1 MKKLISVL
9 LLGLIITSVVSSC
22 EGSKYSVLR
31 SGKSELYS
39 ISCVSV
45 PFLKDNPDWDI
56 VEELEKDSY
65 DRIMFKCSSNS
76 KMLYDY
82 CGEKIHAIVICQKYD
97 NEYSYYYDNYSFVY
111 LENNG
116 SISDKSIETLKS
128 WNDWNQPLD
137 ESKMSKVEN
146 TIYPFSEYNMY
157 KENDLIDDISQYLS
171 KSQDTKN
178 TDIKYDLD
186 LFSLDYYK
194 RGLFVI
200 REYNINKSKYVFYN
214 SYFVVCDENYDI
226 MLKNGKPCILKIED
240 IVNCQDDLK
249 TIKEQYNW
257 NEPR

>member
-1 MKKLISVL
+1 MKKVISVL
-9 LLGLIITSVVSSC
+9 LVVLIITLVVSSC
-22 EGSKYSVLR
+22 EGSKYSALR

-65 DRIMFKCSSNS
+65 DRIMFKCSSSS

-82 CGEKIHAIVICQKYD
+82 CGEKLQAIVICQKYD
-97 NEYSYYYDNYSFVY
+97 DKYSYYYDNYCFVY
-111 LENNG
+111 LRNG
-116 SISDKSIETLKS
+116 SIISDKDIETLKS
-128 WNDWNQPLD
+128 WNDWNQPLN

-146 TIYPFSEYNMY
+146 TLYPFSGYNMY
-157 KENDLIDDISQYLS
+157 KEDDIIVNVSEYLL
-171 KSQDTKN
+171 KFQDAKN
-178 TDIKYDLD
+178 SNIKYDLD
-186 LFSLDYYK
+186 LSSLDNYK

-200 REYNINKSKYVFYN
+200 REYNINKEEYVFYN

-226 MLKNGKPCILKIED
+226 LIENGQPCILKIED

-249 TIKEQYNW
+249 AIKEQCNW
-257 NEPR
+257 NQPR